1 MKGKRMS
8 ELKNELYNSLF
19 ECFPDLIFL
28 IDSKGRILDV
38 SKSVLEH
45 GVLRKNKIIDQLIFN
60 FIHPSQIDSVKQNF
74 SALLNNGKLDKKE
87 YKLKRLDGSYYSAE
101 ISAISIE
108 KDNSKYILAI
118 IRDISD
124 KKKARN
130 QLENKKEMFQL
141 VIDNIPQ
148 HIYWKDRDSVYKGCN
163 ENFARVAG
171 IQDPE
176 HIIGKTDYDLAWKRS
191 EADSFYEIDHLVM
204 ELDKPEYHVI
214 EPQMQANG
222 KQAWRDTNRIPL
234 HDGNGKVIGVLGT
247 YEDITERIRAE
258 MALSDSKKKYE
269 KAFNRAEFYKDIFAH
284 DISNIL
290 QSILSSIELCHVYLN
305 KQEDENKDDNEL
317 KMLLKIVNEQIDRGN
332 LLISNIKKLSLLE
345 KSSNIN
351 TTENIHL
358 LLKNTV
364 QRILEENSDK
374 KIELDVNRAENNQLF
389 VRGNEYL
396 DDALYNI
403 LNNSIE
409 HNDNEKIQIIINI
422 SEVMRA
428 HQDWIKIEIIDN
440 GKGIPNKQKDAIL
453 GNLREKSQVSNR
465 IGLGLLFVEKIIAL
479 CGGEI
484 SIKDRIEGTSSK
496 GTNFTVYLPKE

>member
-1 MKGKRMS
+1 MNKQIIS

-19 ECFPDLIFL
+19 ESFPDLIFL
-28 IDSKGRILDV
+28 IDSKGRILDI
-38 SKSVLEH
+38 SKSVLDH
-45 GVLRKNKIIDQLIFN
+45 GALRKNNIIDKLIFN
-60 FIHPSQIDSVKQNF
+60 FIHPSQINSVRESFN
-74 SALLNNGKLDKKE
+74 ALLNDGKLEKKE

-108 KDNSKYILAI
+108 KHNSQYILAV
-118 IRDISD
+118 IRDISE

-130 QLENKKEMFQL
+130 QLKNKKEMFQL

-148 HIYWKDRDSVYKGCN
+148 YIYWKDKDSIYKGCN

-171 IQDPE
+171 VQEPE
-176 HIIGKTDYDLAWKRS
+176 YIIGKTDYDLAWKRS
-191 EADSFYEIDHLVM
+191 EADTFYEIDHLVM

-258 MALSDSKKKYE
+258 RALSDSKKKYE

-290 QSILSSIELCHVYLN
+290 QSILSSIELCQVYLN
-305 KQEDENKDDNEL
+305 KSEDKNKDTDEL

-345 KSSNIN
+345 KSPNIK
-351 TTENIHL
+351 TTENLQL
-358 LLKNTV
+358 LLKNCV
-364 QRILEENSDK
+364 QKILEENSDK
-374 KIELDVNRAENNQLF
+374 RIELDLNQAESNPLF
-389 VRGNEYL
+389 VRGNKYL
-396 DDALYNI
+396 DDAFYNI
-403 LNNSIE
+403 LKNSIE
-409 HNDNEKIQIIINI
+409 HNNNQKIQIKISV
-422 SEVMRA
+422 SEVTKARQA
-428 HQDWIKIEIIDN
+428 YIKIEIIDN

-484 SIKDRIEGTSSK
+484 TIRDKIEGAHSK
-496 GTNFTVYLPKE
+496 GTNFTVILPKE